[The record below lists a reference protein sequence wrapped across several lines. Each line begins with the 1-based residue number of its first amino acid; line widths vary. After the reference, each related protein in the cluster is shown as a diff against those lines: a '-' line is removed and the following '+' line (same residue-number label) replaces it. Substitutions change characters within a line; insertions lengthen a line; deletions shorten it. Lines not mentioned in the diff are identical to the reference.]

1 MKSKQ
6 TAMVITVLILFWL
19 WIVVDNN
26 TAPSADDIDGNKLTI
41 QYSFFDLPDPFE
53 SFSGKTYY
61 VALSGNDNSPGTE
74 AKPWRSIQKAAD
86 TLKSGERVLVK
97 QGVYKE
103 NVSINKS
110 GRKNNYIIFQAY
122 NGAEVII
129 NEVIM
134 AYNDGDQECI
144 SVAGCDGFIIRNNH
158 VHDINRLGIYVDA
171 WDTHTYNISV
181 YNNTIHDCKGD
192 PGLVNPDSAD
202 FRLKQGSLALD
213 KAQIKAAPP
222 FDFNFQDRENTTA
235 CDLGAIEQ

>member
-41 QYSFFDLPDPFE
+41 QYSFFDFPDPFE

-103 NVSINKS
+103 NVIINKS

-122 NGAEVII
+122 NGAKVII

-134 AYNDGDQECI
+134 ACNDGDQECI
-144 SVAGCDGFIIRNNH
+144 SVAGCDGFIIRNNHVYHSGPGTNGGEGIDAKHGSNGLVFSNH

-192 PGLVNPDSAD
+192 PGLVNPLILRIFA
-202 FRLKQGSLALD
+202 
-213 KAQIKAAPP
+213 
-222 FDFNFQDRENTTA
+222 
-235 CDLGAIEQ
+235 